1 MDHKKNQPGREKARH
16 PSLRPVSK
24 PDDAADGGISRREF
38 LGVAAA
44 SILLTHAE
52 QQSPRRESGNG
63 IPYRTLGR
71 SGEKVSLIGLGGYHL
86 GNQADPQERSEEHT
100 SELQSRENLVCRLL
114 LEKKKKDPTTARIQL
129 RRQPRPNSRTVA

>member
-86 GNQADPQERSEEHT
+86 GNQADPQESIRIIRAGLDEGDRKST
-100 SELQSRENLVCRLL
+100 RLNSSHGYISYAVFCL
-114 LEKKKKDPTTARIQL
+114 KKKK
-129 RRQPRPNSRTVA
+129 SY